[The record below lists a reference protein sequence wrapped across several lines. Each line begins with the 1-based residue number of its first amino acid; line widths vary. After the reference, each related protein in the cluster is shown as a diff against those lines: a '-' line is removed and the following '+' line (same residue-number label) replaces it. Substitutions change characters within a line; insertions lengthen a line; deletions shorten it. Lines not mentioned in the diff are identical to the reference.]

1 MNTEKNTKQTVTN
14 AKTEAQ
20 KGKNVKTVDGKTV
33 DGKTVDGKTESRA
46 SALSKMKCNVKAAAQ
61 DNRFQSGLGV
71 GFEQDR

>member
-20 KGKNVKTVDGKTV
+20 KGKNV
-33 DGKTVDGKTESRA
+33 KTVDGKTESRA

>member
-14 AKTEAQ
+14 GKTEAQ
-20 KGKNVKTVDGKTV
+20 KGKNVKTV